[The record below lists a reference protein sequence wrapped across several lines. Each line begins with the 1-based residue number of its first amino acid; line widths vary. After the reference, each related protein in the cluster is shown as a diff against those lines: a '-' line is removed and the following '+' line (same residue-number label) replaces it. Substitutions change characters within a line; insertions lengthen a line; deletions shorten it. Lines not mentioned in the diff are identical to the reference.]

1 MDKNLYGVSAQV
13 IASGVLVF
21 SHIFAELMQGY
32 TGPVRTPSELFAR
45 MPLRECDSAQP
56 KTRCGLKATPGEG
69 RSS

>member
-32 TGPVRTPSELFAR
+32 TDPVRTPSELFAR
-45 MPLRECDSAQP
+45 MPLRESDSAQP
-56 KTRCGLKATPGEG
+56 KTRCGRQGHTG
-69 RSS
+69 